1 MDLDHLTPSQYLHL
15 SILLVHLQQAMNEN
29 FFRKIHRKGIMV
41 VAAAGNNG
49 HVDDAPP
56 MIPAAFPTSTISI
69 GAVNLQKKRHYMS
82 AVNSQVELC
91 AVGTD
96 VISTGFDL
104 VNGRY
109 HWDYAKK
116 TGSSMAAPQVAA
128 VVSLLW
134 SHFPACSGDQIRSV
148 LAKTAIGH
156 RYSYG
161 PCDDNCGFGIPQLQ
175 DAYDL
180 LDSTRTYPGSND
192 YNCNVAGLIL
202 SSTNNVC
209 DCVNSRGDPSKCL
222 DVSSRSGASKVS
234 QYQHSSSNSSTRCAD
249 DSSARFKLAV
259 SSRNLQIQILN
270 RKKNRNNNKKRN
282 RRKVTR
288 GCKFVAKASYSQIIQ
303 YCRNTK
309 VRQSCKRTC
318 SYSGFEYA
326 DCTF

>member
-1 MDLDHLTPSQYLHL
+1 
-15 SILLVHLQQAMNEN
+15 MNEN
-29 FFRKIHRKGIMV
+29 YFRKVHRKGVLV

-49 HVDDAPP
+49 HIDDAPP
-56 MIPAAFPTSTISI
+56 MIPAAFPTSTISV

-82 AVNSQVELC
+82 AVNSQVEFC
-91 AVGTD
+91 SHGTD

-104 VNGRY
+104 VGGRY
-109 HWDYAKK
+109 YWDYVKK

-134 SHFPACSGDQIRSV
+134 SHYPRCSGDQIRSV
-148 LAKTAIGH
+148 LAKTATGH
-156 RYSYG
+156 KYSYG
-161 PCDDNCGFGIPQLQ
+161 PCDDHCGFGIPQLR

-180 LDSTRTYPGSND
+180 LDSTRSHPGSTY

-222 DVSSRSGASKVS
+222 DVSSSDGASKIS
-234 QYQHSSSNSSTRCAD
+234 QYQQSSSQGSTRCAD

-270 RKKNRNNNKKRN
+270 RKKNRNRNKKRN

-288 GCKFVAKASYSQIIQ
+288 GCGFVGKASYSQIVQ
-303 YCRNTK
+303 YCQNSK
-309 VRQSCKRTC
+309 VRHSCKRTC
-318 SYSGFEYA
+318 SYAGFEYT

>member
-1 MDLDHLTPSQYLHL
+1 M
-15 SILLVHLQQAMNEN
+15 
-29 FFRKIHRKGIMV
+29 R
-41 VAAAGNNG
+41 
-49 HVDDAPP
+49 PP

-69 GAVNLQKKRHYMS
+69 GAVNLLKKRHYMS
-82 AVNSQVELC
+82 AVNSQVEFC
-91 AVGTD
+91 SWGD
-96 VISTGFDL
+96 SVISTGFEL
-104 VNGRY
+104 VGGRY
-109 HWDYAKK
+109 YWDYVKK

-134 SHFPACSGDQIRSV
+134 SHFPVCSGDQIRSV
-148 LAKTAIGH
+148 LAKTATGH

-161 PCDDNCGFGIPQLQ
+161 SCDDNCGFGIPQLQ

-180 LDSTRTYPGSND
+180 LDSTRSYPGSND

-222 DVSSRSGASKVS
+222 DFSSSSGVSKVS
-234 QYQHSSSNSSTRCAD
+234 QFQQSSSHSSTNTRCAD

-259 SSRNLQIQILN
+259 SSRNLQIQVLN
-270 RKKNRNNNKKRN
+270 RQKNRNNNKKRN

-288 GCKFVAKASYSQIIQ
+288 GCEFVGKAPYAKIVK
-303 YCRNTK
+303 YCQNTK